1 MGYLH
6 VHHTPKLTSKKNVL
20 VSGGQLASRPNFVAM
35 SSTTK
40 VSPFT
45 QSISNQNVRETISL
59 LEGKWKRRTPRF
71 ESPIR
76 LGVTPK
82 GAVDEASAQVVTKRK
97 QKTATSVTNIPIIT
111 ASSPEPGEVEYQHPI
126 PCRIQLL
133 IFDFSPRKNSTLQK
147 RNQSNGEQST
157 MRMLPQKGVRPRSF
171 LAGCYKALN
180 LKLFVIATAHTAQYP
195 LDYWCRI
202 C

>member
-1 MGYLH
+1 MLTWVYDERGGIPSNGTLVICSLH
-6 VHHTPKLTSKKNVL
+6 Y
-20 VSGGQLASRPNFVAM
+20 
-35 SSTTK
+35 
-40 VSPFT
+40 
-45 QSISNQNVRETISL
+45 
-59 LEGKWKRRTPRF
+59 
-71 ESPIR
+71 
-76 LGVTPK
+76 
-82 GAVDEASAQVVTKRK
+82 
-97 QKTATSVTNIPIIT
+97 SVTNIPIIT

-180 LKLFVIATAHTAQYP
+180 LKLFVIATAHTARYP
-195 LDYWCRI
+195 LEYWCRI
-202 C
+202 CSVEFLTRTA